1 MTDRLPDQQPIRVHP
16 GYSVAVLAVL
26 TITWILAALK
36 MTGVLR

>member
-1 MTDRLPDQQPIRVHP
+1 MNKMPDQQPARAHP
-16 GYSVAVLAVL
+16 AYSVAVLAVL